1 MTKPIS
7 ATDHYASEFERF
19 AKAGSRKEPSFLPA
33 LRRRALDRFLELKFP
48 TTRDEEWKYTSLAPI
63 SSTPFELPAER
74 NGNGVM
80 SQKQK
85 LNVAMF
91 GEAEC
96 THLVFVNGRYVP
108 ELSLLRS
115 DADGVR
121 VGSLAESLERE
132 GARVESH
139 LGRHASFDSHALV
152 ALNTAFLRDG
162 AFVHVPKRKVLR
174 EPIHLLFVT
183 APNGKGPMMSHP
195 RSLIVVEEGSQATI
209 VENYFSL
216 GGGGYFTNAVTE
228 VAAGPGCVVDH
239 CRLQRESDEAYH
251 VSTLQAHLERNAR
264 FTSHS
269 ITLGGALV
277 RNDLNG
283 VLDGEGAECVLNGL
297 YLATGRQHID
307 NHTFIDHA
315 KPHCSSREFYKGV
328 LGGSS
333 HGVFNGKIMVRADAQ
348 KTDAKQTNKN
358 LLLSEEA
365 LVDTKPQLEIYA
377 DDVKCTHGATIG
389 QLDEDALFYLRS
401 RGIGE
406 EKARG
411 VLVHAFASDVVE
423 RIPVEPVRMGLECEL
438 MIRLPVGIENRGN
451 A

>member
-1 MTKPIS
+1 MTTSS
-7 ATDHYASEFERF
+7 APTEHYASEFDRF
-19 AKAGSRKEPSFLPA
+19 EKESNGKEPAFLAA
-33 LRRRALDRFLELKFP
+33 LRRRALDRFLDLKFP
-48 TTRDEEWKYTSLAPI
+48 TVRDEEWKYTRLDPI
-63 SSTPFELPAER
+63 TSTRFAMAAR
-74 NGNGVM
+74 KANGIP
-80 SQKQK
+80 SQKQT
-85 LNVAMF
+85 LNIAMF

-108 ELSLLRS
+108 ELSLLRA

-132 GARVESH
+132 AGRVEPH
-139 LGRHASFDSHALV
+139 LGRHASPDDQAFV

-162 AFVHVPKRKVLR
+162 AFIHVPRRKVLR

-183 APNGKGPMMSHP
+183 APNGDAPSVSHP
-195 RSLIVVEEGSQATI
+195 RSLIVVEEGSQAAI
-209 VENYFSL
+209 VENYYSL
-216 GGGGYFTNAVTE
+216 AGGVYFTNAVTE
-228 VAAGPGCVVDH
+228 VVAGPGCVVDH
-239 CRLQRESDEAYH
+239 CRLQRESEGAYH
-251 VSTLQAHLERNAR
+251 VSTLQTHLDRSAR
-264 FTSHS
+264 FTSHNV
-269 ITLGGALV
+269 TLGGALV
-277 RNDLNG
+277 RNDVNS

-307 NHTFIDHA
+307 NHTVIDHA

-328 LGGSS
+328 LGGAS
-333 HGVFNGKIMVRADAQ
+333 HGVFNGKILVRRDAQ

-365 LVDTKPQLEIYA
+365 LVDTKPQLEIHA

-389 QLDEDALFYLRS
+389 QLDDDALFYLRS

-406 EKARG
+406 EKARS

-438 MIRLPVGIENRGN
+438 MTRLPVGVENRGIS
-451 A
+451 